1 MPRKKKRSITDELLG
16 GSLFNDTE
24 LTSDKLSETGYSI
37 SVVQTPEG
45 AKVKAKVG
53 KDTDVNAFRKQLQQ
67 KYARMPLGGPRPP
80 SSKEECSLCGRVVPY
95 YSLRRCFRCNRLFC
109 KSCITEDLVER
120 RYLVCLNCARRYVSP
135 HGGFRGKYTALTFY
149 LSRKAQWTRWVK
161 LQFSQIEGII
171 GNNLPVS
178 AIQNTGWWN
187 NTKSSSQGKAWLNVG
202 WKVKEVNLK
211 EGTVIFTLP
220 DVLKPEKKRRRKR
233 LSPKVVLPEYKP
245 RKVKT
250 PSLSRIAKAQA
261 RLQNVARQKASMR
274 RYRGKFKPKSAHE
287 KRLYKPDEKP

>member
-1 MPRKKKRSITDELLG
+1 MRSVFYPLG
-16 GSLFNDTE
+16 GSH
-24 LTSDKLSETGYSI
+24 
-37 SVVQTPEG
+37 
-45 AKVKAKVG
+45 
-53 KDTDVNAFRKQLQQ
+53 
-67 KYARMPLGGPRPP
+67 PP
-80 SSKEECSLCGRVVPY
+80 GLKEKCSLCGRVMPY
-95 YSLRRCFRCNRLFC
+95 YALRPCFRCKGRFC
-109 KSCITEDLVER
+109 KSCITADLVESK
-120 RYLVCLNCARRYVSP
+120 YFVCLNCARRFVSP
-135 HGGFRGKYTALTFY
+135 RRTFRGKYTSLTFY

-161 LQFSQIEGII
+161 LQFSRIEGII

-220 DVLKPEKKRRRKR
+220 DVLKPEKKRRSKR
-233 LSPKVVLPEYKP
+233 LSPKVALPEYKP